1 MINACIKKKEGILN
15 KLPHF
20 MPQGTCKRRKNK
32 AKIRRNKHKLLTRYK
47 WNGKLKNTIHY
58 QQNKLFWICRSLAR
72 LIKEEDKRNKIKVK
86 QEIL

>member
-1 MINACIKKKEGILN
+1 MAYQNIWDTVKRILRGEIIMINACIKKKEGILN

-47 WNGKLKNTIHY
+47 
-58 QQNKLFWICRSLAR
+58 
-72 LIKEEDKRNKIKVK
+72 
-86 QEIL
+86 